1 MSSYSDLL
9 HRHQKEVNA
18 FPIKWAF
25 SDSQFNQAMR
35 ELGLDP
41 RDTDAIIGIGGG
53 GFMRKSD
60 NEAFHAM
67 LDRHQQER
75 AEAIASDKDGTGYLY
90 EMFLYELGNHEYIF
104 TFDPDETFS
113 ACGVTAEQVENDPV
127 MKLAFATAKRDY
139 LKRAEEEN
147 WG

>member
-1 MSSYSDLL
+1 
-9 HRHQKEVNA
+9 
-18 FPIKWAF
+18 
-25 SDSQFNQAMR
+25 
-35 ELGLDP
+35 
-41 RDTDAIIGIGGG
+41 
-53 GFMRKSD
+53 MRKSD

-67 LDRHQQER
+67 LERHQQER

-104 TFDPDETFS
+104 TFDPDETFA

-127 MKLAFATAKRDY
+127 MKLAFANAKRDY

>member
-9 HRHQKEVNA
+9 NRHQREVNA

-25 SDSQFNQAMR
+25 SDSQFTQAMR

-41 RDTDAIIGIGGG
+41 SDIGAIIGIGGG

-67 LDRHQQER
+67 LERHQQER

-90 EMFLYELGNHEYIF
+90 EMFLYELGNHEYIY
-104 TFDPDETFS
+104 TYDPDETFE
-113 ACGVTAEQVENDPV
+113 ACGVTAEQVESNPI
-127 MKLAFATAKRDY
+127 MKHAFANAKRDY
-139 LKRAEEEN
+139 LEKAEN

>member
-1 MSSYSDLL
+1 MSSYSELL

-41 RDTDAIIGIGGG
+41 SDTDAIIGIGGG

-75 AEAIASDKDGTGYLY
+75 NEAIAADKDGTGYLY

-104 TFDPDETFS
+104 TYDPEETFA
-113 ACGVTAEQVENDPV
+113 ACGVTAEQVESNPI
-127 MKLAFATAKRDY
+127 MKQAFINAKRDY